1 MFQANNL
8 HLRQVSLRKLLI
20 SYYPLLSI
28 LIGFLLVSLSIGPYN
43 NGDTLREYDAVS
55 SILKSGLPVIS
66 NGYLMD
72 EPPVGF
78 YVHALFFKLFG
89 ASIDNGLF
97 TILLLG
103 LGCIALVYAIGTV
116 AYNKTTGFF
125 AALLFAFTPWH
136 LILSRSFLIDVPC
149 LFFSLLCLLT
159 GLLAFRRGSLWLLL
173 SSGIFFAVAFN
184 TKLYAVF
191 VLIPLIA
198 LYFHLQAPK
207 LRHIAVWFVIFSI
220 PVIISTILWYQ
231 VIAGVGLSAIYVHGD
246 LTTHNSNVL
255 SATPL
260 FAFNFLVSYGVG
272 WFFIDAVILS
282 LFIVF
287 WQRRLFKE
295 FLVIDAIWIATAICI
310 IGVNTY
316 LGAFLDLKPPYLNAI
331 KYDYQ
336 ALPFLSFLAGGLVTK
351 NVILLKLKRVNKKN
365 AISLVSI
372 ALGFFLIAATILY
385 NFRFINML
393 TGWDYLIFRVA
404 PSINE
409 GYSLFNPAPIG
420 ADSSL
425 LLGQFLGFAIAIS
438 GILYLGRHK
447 LRILINNKRGT
458 F

>member
-1 MFQANNL
+1 M
-8 HLRQVSLRKLLI
+8 
-20 SYYPLLSI
+20 
-28 LIGFLLVSLSIGPYN
+28 LIGFLLVSLTIGPYN
-43 NGDTLREYDAVS
+43 NGDTLREYDAVT
-55 SILKSGLPVIS
+55 SILKTGLPVIS
-66 NGYLMD
+66 DGYLMD

-78 YVHALFFKLFG
+78 YIHALLFKLFG
-89 ASIDNGLF
+89 ASIENGLL

-173 SSGIFFAVAFN
+173 LAGIFFALAFN

-207 LRHIAVWFVIFSI
+207 LKHIAVWFVVFSI
-220 PVIISTILWYQ
+220 PAVISTILWYQ

-246 LTTHNSNVL
+246 LTTHYSNMV
-255 SATPL
+255 SPTPL

-287 WQRRLFKE
+287 WQRRIFKE
-295 FLVIDAIWIATAICI
+295 LLVIDTICIATVICI
-310 IGVNTY
+310 LAVNTF
-316 LGAFLDLKPPYLNAI
+316 LGAVLDLKPPYLNAI

-336 ALPFLSFLAGGLVTK
+336 ALPFLSFLTGGLVTK
-351 NVILLKLKRVNKKN
+351 NVILLKLKQGNKKN
-365 AISLVSI
+365 AISLITV
-372 ALGFFLIAATILY
+372 ALGFFLIAAAIFY
-385 NFRFINML
+385 NFRFINMFS
-393 TGWDYLIFRVA
+393 GWDYLIFRVA
-404 PSINE
+404 PGINE
-409 GYSLFNPAPIG
+409 GYSLFNPNPI
-420 ADSSL
+420 ADSYL
-425 LLGQFLGFAIAIS
+425 LLAQFLGFAIALS
-438 GILYLGRHK
+438 GIFYVSRHK
-447 LRILINNKRGT
+447 LRLLLNRKKVT